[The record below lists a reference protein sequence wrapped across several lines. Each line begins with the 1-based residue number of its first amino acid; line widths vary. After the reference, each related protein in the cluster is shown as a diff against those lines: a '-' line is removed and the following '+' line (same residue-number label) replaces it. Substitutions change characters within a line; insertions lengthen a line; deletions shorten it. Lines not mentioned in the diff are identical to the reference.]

1 MTYLEHLG
9 LCMQPLFHK
18 SISRTVPRI
27 QTPRGK
33 TTKFLWGLRGGSS
46 CNAISVPH
54 VSCCIHVA
62 VCRNLGVGLLVVGVG
77 DWKVRLFRAQ
87 INHMGMSIRPDNRTV
102 TQQNSPS
109 RPDTTIPEPHNRL
122 WCIKWIQPKQIICST
137 FPKVCEIKIRHAQQK
152 LRRFLLSLL
161 HSLFLW
167 QRIKVWNAALAI
179 RSSLG
184 APAKKG
190 RASTWSAGT
199 MLHSAHSSKFW
210 TFLYILEKPAYFACS
225 NILVSLSWLII
236 IITYHVQFSIPIWRG
251 CSSCSLLFSCAVS
264 CPEDCIWMYLVHI
277 PRGHAECLAG
287 CQSSCKAQPPT
298 FRKKW

>member
-1 MTYLEHLG
+1 
-9 LCMQPLFHK
+9 
-18 SISRTVPRI
+18 
-27 QTPRGK
+27 
-33 TTKFLWGLRGGSS
+33 
-46 CNAISVPH
+46 
-54 VSCCIHVA
+54 
-62 VCRNLGVGLLVVGVG
+62 
-77 DWKVRLFRAQ
+77 
-87 INHMGMSIRPDNRTV
+87 
-102 TQQNSPS
+102 
-109 RPDTTIPEPHNRL
+109 
-122 WCIKWIQPKQIICST
+122 
-137 FPKVCEIKIRHAQQK
+137 
-152 LRRFLLSLL
+152 
-161 HSLFLW
+161 LFLW

-199 MLHSAHSSKFW
+199 KLHSAHSSKFW
-210 TFLYILEKPAYFACS
+210 TFLYILDKPAYFACS

-236 IITYHVQFSIPIWRG
+236 TYYVQFSIPLWRG

-264 CPEDCIWMYLVHI
+264 CPEDCIWTYLVHI